1 MGKWRVIRG
10 ECLDGEAKVE
20 IEPLQGIS
28 LWAERERRKWP
39 GRAKAGSAGRSG
51 SDAGESTG
59 GTQAIAPAIEEM
71 TPKEL
76 GELAEAEFLRRALA
90 MRMAITKPWGESRA
104 YDFIV
109 DAEGK
114 LTRVQVKAA
123 FREGRQGGYSLRVYR
138 SSKRS
143 YTKKEIDAL
152 AGYAAPEDAWYL
164 LPVRVIW
171 RVKSLKLFPGSKKR
185 RSKLEK
191 WREAWWLL
199 TGKK

>member
-1 MGKWRVIRG
+1 MSG
-10 ECLDGEAKVE
+10 EWLDGEVGVG
-20 IEPLQGIS
+20 IGSLQGIS
-28 LWAERERRKWP
+28 LWAERERKKTP
-39 GRAKAGSAGRSG
+39 GGAKAGLAGRSG
-51 SDAGESTG
+51 SAASESAGR
-59 GTQAIAPAIEEM
+59 QAIAPAIEQM

-90 MRMAITKPWGESRA
+90 MRIAITKPWGESRA

-152 AGYAAPEDAWYL
+152 AGYAAPENAWYL
-164 LPVRVIW
+164 LPVRVIR
-171 RVKSLKLFPGSKKR
+171 RVKSLKLFPGSRKR

-199 TGKK
+199 RGRV

>member
-1 MGKWRVIRG
+1 MSG
-10 ECLDGEAKVE
+10 EWLDGEAEVG

-28 LWAERERRKWP
+28 LWAERERRKSP
-39 GRAKAGSAGRSG
+39 GGARPGLAGRSG
-51 SDAGESTG
+51 WDAGGSV
-59 GTQAIAPAIEEM
+59 AAAAAIEEM

-76 GELAEAEFLRRALA
+76 GELAEAEFLRRALT

-109 DAEGK
+109 DADGK

-152 AGYAAPEDAWYL
+152 AGYAAPENAWYL
-164 LPVRVIW
+164 LPVRVIR

-199 TGKK
+199 TGKR